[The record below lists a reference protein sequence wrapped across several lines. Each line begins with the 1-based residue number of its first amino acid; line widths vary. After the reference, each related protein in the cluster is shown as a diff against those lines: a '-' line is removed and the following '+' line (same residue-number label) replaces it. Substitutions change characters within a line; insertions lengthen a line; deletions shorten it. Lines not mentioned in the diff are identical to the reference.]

1 MHVKTADSLLD
12 FDELFKD
19 KPPNFTNGPADF
31 IFNVEMPQRD
41 CEHKKGQGLNRG
53 VSNVEGGG
61 LKGRGVK
68 WRGGEERKTT
78 LCGGVK
84 VERKENEVGG
94 ETMRR
99 KIEKVGGDKMADVME
114 GKV

>member
-1 MHVKTADSLLD
+1 MSAQ
-12 FDELFKD
+12 
-19 KPPNFTNGPADF
+19 GPG
-31 IFNVEMPQRD
+31 V
-41 CEHKKGQGLNRG
+41 NRG
-53 VSNVEGGG
+53 ASNVEGGG
-61 LKGRGVK
+61 LEGGGVK

-99 KIEKVGGDKMADVME
+99 EREKVGGMTDVKE
-114 GKV
+114 GKVERIDEG

>member
-1 MHVKTADSLLD
+1 MNYSRINHQISPMAQQISSLTSSRLS
-12 FDELFKD
+12 ETVSTK
-19 KPPNFTNGPADF
+19 GPG
-31 IFNVEMPQRD
+31 V
-41 CEHKKGQGLNRG
+41 NRG

-99 KIEKVGGDKMADVME
+99 KREKVGGDKMADVME

>member
-1 MHVKTADSLLD
+1 MAQQISSLMLSRLSKTVSA
-12 FDELFKD
+12 EGPGVNKD
-19 KPPNFTNGPADF
+19 A
-31 IFNVEMPQRD
+31 
-41 CEHKKGQGLNRG
+41 
-53 VSNVEGGG
+53 SNVEGEG
-61 LKGRGVK
+61 LKGGGVK

-99 KIEKVGGDKMADVME
+99 KREKVEGEKMTDVME
-114 GKV
+114 GKVGRIEGR